1 MTKETP
7 LITNFSNKI
16 IMVGFGSIGQGVL
29 PLLAKHFN
37 VEKQVII
44 VNPDIEA
51 KELADQY
58 HVPYHQHTLT
68 RQNYETILQP
78 LLRPGDFLLNLSVNV
93 SSHDLIQL
101 SQEMGCL
108 YLDTCIEPWEGG
120 YLDSQ
125 SPLSEKT
132 NYAFRENI
140 LSLRSRL
147 SSNGPTAVIAHGAN
161 PGLISS
167 FAKQAIVNVAKD
179 VGCFDFMPKTK
190 QEWAELA
197 AKLNLKVIH
206 IAEYDWQ
213 FSDIKKKAGEFVNTW
228 SVDGF
233 HSEGCQPAEL
243 GWGTHEKNWPK
254 MARTHK
260 YGCKAAIYLEQ
271 PSVKTTIKSWTPLAG
286 QYKAFLITHNE
297 SISIADF
304 LTLSDHK
311 QNVTYR
317 PTVHYSY
324 RPCDDAILSLHE
336 LNGRDLVLQDEK
348 RILGDDIID
357 GIDELGVLLMGHK
370 KGAYW
375 FGSTLSIHEA
385 RQLAPYNSSTTLQV
399 TSAVLAGVLW
409 AIENPNRGIVE
420 AEELDFERILEI
432 ASPYLGT
439 MSGHYTDW
447 TPLLNEGIDSYL
459 STKDTSDPWQFIN
472 FALGEFI

>member
-1 MTKETP
+1 MTKESP

-44 VNPDIEA
+44 VNPDIES

-58 HVPYHQHTLT
+58 HVPYHQHTLS
-68 RQNYETILQP
+68 RQNYETILRS
-78 LLRPGDFLLNLSVNV
+78 LLRPGDFLLNLSVNI
-93 SSHDLIQL
+93 SSQDLILL
-101 SQEMGCL
+101 SQKMGCL

-120 YLDSQ
+120 YLDPQ
-125 SPLSEKT
+125 RPLSERT

-167 FAKQAIVNVAKD
+167 FAKQAIVNVAQD

-197 AKLNLKVIH
+197 AKLNLKTIH

-213 FSDIKKKAGEFVNTW
+213 FSNLKKKAGEFVNTW

-243 GWGTHEKNWPK
+243 GWGTHEKNWPQ
-254 MARTHK
+254 MARSHE

-304 LTLSDHK
+304 LTLSDHE

-357 GIDELGVLLMGHK
+357 GVDELGVLLMGHK

-409 AIENPNRGIVE
+409 AIENPNSGIVE

-432 ASPYLGT
+432 ATPYLGT

-447 TPLLNEGIDSYL
+447 TPLLNEGIESYP
-459 STKDTSDPWQFIN
+459 SIKDTSDPWQFIN

>member
-1 MTKETP
+1 MTKEAT
-7 LITNFSNKI
+7 LKNNFSNKI

-29 PLLAKHFN
+29 PLLAKHFDI
-37 VEKQVII
+37 EKQVII
-44 VNPDIEA
+44 VNPDIES
-51 KELADQY
+51 KEVADQY
-58 HVPYHQHTLT
+58 HVPYHQYALT
-68 RQNYETILQP
+68 HQNYETILRSF
-78 LLRPGDFLLNLSVNV
+78 LKPGDFLLNLSVNV
-93 SSHDLIQL
+93 SSHDLIQFCH
-101 SQEMGCL
+101 EVGCL

-120 YLDSQ
+120 YLDPQRS
-125 SPLSEKT
+125 LSERT
-132 NYAFRENI
+132 NYALRENV

-147 SSNGPTAVIAHGAN
+147 PLNGPTAVIAHGAN

-167 FAKQAIVNVAKD
+167 FAKQAIINVAKD
-179 VGCFDFMPKTK
+179 VGSFDFTPKTK

-213 FSDIKKKAGEFVNTW
+213 FSNLKKKAGEFVNTW

-243 GWGTHEKNWPK
+243 GWGTHEKSWPK
-254 MARTHK
+254 MARSHE

-304 LTLSDHK
+304 LTLSDHEK
-311 QNVTYR
+311 NVTYR

-336 LNGRDLVLQDEK
+336 LNGRDLVLQEEK

-357 GIDELGVLLMGHK
+357 GVDELGVLLMGHK

-399 TSAVLAGVLW
+399 TSAVLAGLLW
-409 AIENPNRGIVE
+409 TIENPNRGIVE

-432 ASPYLGT
+432 AAPYLGT
-439 MSGHYTDW
+439 MSGHYTNW
-447 TPLLNEGIDSYL
+447 TPLLNEGIDFYP

-472 FALGEFI
+472 FALGEFV